1 MKIACHIQSAEVYE
15 LVHSVLLRAGFE
27 VQRFASETA
36 LLRGV
41 RRDDVDLV
49 LIDLASEP
57 EADNSLLSWL
67 NMRTGDAT
75 PVMILSPMRRAELAA
90 LVLNAGA
97 DEFVPRPFE
106 AVELLA
112 RTNALLRRS
121 GNAPQRRSIEFAGY
135 SLERDSGRLQFLGQ
149 PIELTPR
156 EFSMA
161 WLFFSSPGVYIS
173 RSTIGAVIWSTDSE
187 VAGRTI
193 EQHVYKLRKKLQVG
207 DKRIVMIRTA
217 YTQGYRLELCAPE

>member
-1 MKIACHIQSAEVYE
+1 MKIACHIPNPAVYE
-15 LVHSVLLRAGFE
+15 LVNTVLVRAGFE

-41 RRDDVDLV
+41 RRDDVDLIV
-49 LIDLASEP
+49 IDLASEP
-57 EADNSLLSWL
+57 EADNSILSWL
-67 NMRTGDAT
+67 NMRSGDAT
-75 PVMILSPMRRAELAA
+75 PVMILSPLRGAELVAQ
-90 LVLNAGA
+90 VLNAGA
-97 DEFVPRPFE
+97 DEFLQRPFE
-106 AVELLA
+106 AVELTA
-112 RTNALLRRS
+112 RVNALLRRS
-121 GNAPQRRSIEFAGY
+121 GKPQQRRSIEFAGY
-135 SLERDSGRLQFLGQ
+135 SLERDSGRLLFLGQ
-149 PIELTPR
+149 LIELTPR

-173 RSTIGAVIWSTDSE
+173 RSTIGTVIWSTDSE

-207 DKRIVMIRTA
+207 DRRIVMIRTA

>member
-15 LVHSVLLRAGFE
+15 LVHSVLLRAGFD

-41 RRDDVDLV
+41 RRDDVDLI

-67 NMRTGDAT
+67 NMRNGDAT
-75 PVMILSPMRRAELAA
+75 PVLILSPMRSAELAA

-112 RTNALLRRS
+112 RTNSLLRRS
-121 GNAPQRRSIEFAGY
+121 GNAPQRRSIEYAGY
-135 SLERDSGRLQFLGQ
+135 NLERDSGRLQFLGRQ
-149 PIELTPR
+149 IELTPR

-217 YTQGYRLELCAPE
+217 YTQGYRLELCTPE